1 MQMFFKLVSLNSRRS
16 RKENGLFFSSLLISV
31 LAFYMILSL
40 PQQDVMLFLNRMESY
55 AIDRLLSMIPIL
67 YGVTLFLLFF
77 LIYYAGRYQLE
88 RRRHEFG
95 VCLMLGMRR
104 GRLFAMLLL
113 EELGSSLLS
122 LAVGLPA
129 AVLLSELV
137 SLVTVRL
144 TGIGIIGHQTTLS
157 WKAVL
162 WTAAGFLLI
171 RLAAFLILSGRIS
184 RQEIDSLLADAPEDA
199 EKQTASPLHAA
210 AILAGV
216 LCLAAAYGLAISG
229 TAWSGVRTMGT
240 TVAFGLLGT
249 FLFFRGLRFPMELVL
264 KSGRRKDRRLHVFHM
279 RQIQETVIRRS
290 NTLAVCSLLIL
301 AALCCFGAGV
311 SIFRYYGQSEP
322 YVLAYTFTGM
332 DSEKD
337 AETVRQTLTA
347 YGLDAPFSDLFEMRI
362 GHIRTTEDYEH
373 AFQMEPVMSAL
384 RNMPPSTDTEVLLNN
399 LSYATCPYLIS
410 LDSYN
415 RLLSAAGM
423 QELTLAQGE
432 AAVYM
437 NRGFTTPAQ
446 IELLDRILESEP
458 EAVLDQETIRLTR
471 TIQTVNLV
479 ADRSITLSFALILPD
494 DRFEYYT
501 QGTCSIYLN
510 GVLAE
515 ETEAQAG
522 LLAVISDLNDKFDR
536 TGLSYESYLQ
546 NMGRQLFYMVAASY
560 ITLYLAVIFLLI
572 ANTVIGVQFLMG
584 QQKSGRRY
592 RTLVRLGAAYE
603 TLCRSAGKQI
613 HWYFGIP
620 AVVAVCSSL
629 FGVWSLLTGILPSSV
644 RNSHSEMLLISA
656 AMILVLSVIELIYIM
671 AVKRASDRYL
681 LTLMVPMREE

>member
-1 MQMFFKLVSLNSRRS
+1 MFFKLVSLNSRRS

-384 RNMPPSTDTEVLLNN
+384 RNMPPSADTEVLLNN
-399 LSYATCPYLIS
+399 LGYATYPYLIS

-423 QELTLAQGE
+423 PELSLEQGE

-437 NRGFTTPAQ
+437 GRDFTAHGQ

-458 EAVLDQETIRLTR
+458 EAVLDQETIRLTG

-629 FGVWSLLTGILPSSV
+629 FGVWSLLTGILPSSA
-644 RNSHSEMLLISA
+644 RNGRSEMLLISA
-656 AMILVLSVIELIYIM
+656 AMILVLSVIESIYIM

>member
-1 MQMFFKLVSLNSRRS
+1 MFFKLVSLNSRRS

-384 RNMPPSTDTEVLLNN
+384 RNMPPSADTEVLLNN
-399 LSYATCPYLIS
+399 LGYATYPYLIS

-423 QELTLAQGE
+423 PELSLEQGE

-437 NRGFTTPAQ
+437 GRDFTAHGQ

-458 EAVLDQETIRLTR
+458 EAVLDQETIRLTG

-603 TLCRSAGKQI
+603 TLCRSARKQI

-629 FGVWSLLTGILPSSV
+629 FGVWSLLTGILPSSA
-644 RNSHSEMLLISA
+644 RNGRSEMLLISA
-656 AMILVLSVIELIYIM
+656 AMILVLSVIESIYIM

>member
-1 MQMFFKLVSLNSRRS
+1 MFFKLVSLNSRRS

-337 AETVRQTLTA
+337 VETVRQTLTA
-347 YGLDAPFSDLFEMRI
+347 YSLDAPFSDLFEMRI

-384 RNMPPSTDTEVLLNN
+384 RNMPPSADTEVLLNN
-399 LSYATCPYLIS
+399 LGYATYPYLIS

-423 QELTLAQGE
+423 PELSLEQGE

-437 NRGFTTPAQ
+437 GRDFTAHGQ

-458 EAVLDQETIRLTR
+458 EAVLDQETIRLTG
-471 TIQTVNLV
+471 TIQTTNLV

-592 RTLVRLGAAYE
+592 RTLVRLGAAYD

-629 FGVWSLLTGILPSSV
+629 FGVWSLLTGILPSSA
-644 RNSHSEMLLISA
+644 RNGRSEMLLISA
-656 AMILVLSVIELIYIM
+656 AMILVLSVIESIYIM

>member
-1 MQMFFKLVSLNSRRS
+1 MFFKLVSLNSRRS

-40 PQQDVMLFLNRMESY
+40 PRQDVMLFLNRMESY
-55 AIDRLLSMIPIL
+55 AIDRLLTMIPIL

-95 VCLMLGMRR
+95 ICLMLGMRR

-184 RQEIDSLLADAPEDA
+184 RQEIDSLLADVPENA
-199 EKQTASPLHAA
+199 GKQTASPLHAA

-216 LCLAAAYGLAISG
+216 LCLAAAYGLAIDG
-229 TAWSGVRTMGT
+229 TAWSGVRAMGA
-240 TVAFGLLGT
+240 TVALGLLGT
-249 FLFFRGLRFPMELVL
+249 FLFFRGLRFPMEFLL
-264 KSGRRKDRRLHVFHM
+264 KSGRKKDRRLHIFHL

-337 AETVRQTLTA
+337 VETVRQTLTA
-347 YGLDAPFSDLFEMRI
+347 YSLDAPFSDLFEMRI

-384 RNMPPSTDTEVLLNN
+384 QKMPPSTDTEVLLNN
-399 LSYATCPYLIS
+399 LGYATCPYLIS

-423 QELTLAQGE
+423 PELSLEQGE

-437 NRGFTTPAQ
+437 DRDFTAHGQ
-446 IELLDRILESEP
+446 IELLGRILESEP
-458 EAVLDQETIRLTR
+458 EAVLDQETIRLTG

-515 ETEAQAG
+515 ETEAQTG
-522 LLAVISDLNDKFDR
+522 LLSVISDLNDKFDR

-592 RTLVRLGAAYE
+592 RTLVRLGVAYE

-629 FGVWSLLTGILPSSV
+629 FGVWSLLTGILPSSA
-644 RNSHSEMLLISA
+644 RNGRSEMLLISA
-656 AMILVLSVIELIYIM
+656 AMILVLSVIESIYIM

>member
-1 MQMFFKLVSLNSRRS
+1 MFFKLVSLNSRRS

-137 SLVTVRL
+137 SLATVRL

-249 FLFFRGLRFPMELVL
+249 FLFFRGLRFPMELAL
-264 KSGRRKDRRLHVFHM
+264 KSGRRKDRRLNVFHM

-384 RNMPPSTDTEVLLNN
+384 RNMPPSADTEVLLNN
-399 LSYATCPYLIS
+399 LGYATYPYLIS

-423 QELTLAQGE
+423 PELSLEQGE

-437 NRGFTTPAQ
+437 GRDFTAHGQ

-458 EAVLDQETIRLTR
+458 EAVLDQETIRLTG
-471 TIQTVNLV
+471 TIQTTNLV

-522 LLAVISDLNDKFDR
+522 LLSVISDLNDKFDR

-592 RTLVRLGAAYE
+592 RTLVRLGAAYD

-629 FGVWSLLTGILPSSV
+629 FGVWSLLTGILPSSA
-644 RNSHSEMLLISA
+644 RNGRSEMLLISA
-656 AMILVLSVIELIYIM
+656 AMILVLSVIESIYIM

>member
-1 MQMFFKLVSLNSRRS
+1 MFFKLVSLNSRRS

-546 NMGRQLFYMVAASY
+546 NMGRQMFYMVSASY
-560 ITLYLAVIFLLI
+560 ITIYLAVIFLII

-584 QQKSGRRY
+584 QQNVNRRY
-592 RTLVRLGAAYE
+592 RTLIRLGASYK
-603 TLCRSAGKQI
+603 TLCRSARKQI
-613 HWYFGIP
+613 NWYFGIP
-620 AVVAVCSSL
+620 TVAAACSSV
-629 FGVWSLLTGILPSSV
+629 FGVRALLTGLLSPDAKEHFLQMI
-644 RNSHSEMLLISA
+644 MLSIVMISG
-656 AMILVLSVIELIYIM
+656 LCVLEYIYVA
-671 AVKRASDRYL
+671 AVKKSSDRYL
-681 LTLMVPMREE
+681 LTLTDLEREE

>member
-1 MQMFFKLVSLNSRRS
+1 MFFKLVSLNSRRS

-546 NMGRQLFYMVAASY
+546 NMGRQMFYMVSASY
-560 ITLYLAVIFLLI
+560 ITIYLAVIFLII

-584 QQKSGRRY
+584 QQNVNRRY
-592 RTLVRLGAAYE
+592 RTLIRLGASYK
-603 TLCRSAGKQI
+603 TLCRSARKQI
-613 HWYFGIP
+613 NWYFGIP
-620 AVVAVCSSL
+620 TVAAACSSV
-629 FGVWSLLTGILPSSV
+629 FGVRALLTGLLSPDAKEHFLQMI
-644 RNSHSEMLLISA
+644 MLSIVMISG
-656 AMILVLSVIELIYIM
+656 LCVLEYIYVA
-671 AVKRASDRYL
+671 AVKKSSDRYL
-681 LTLMVPMREE
+681 LTLTELEREE

>member
-1 MQMFFKLVSLNSRRS
+1 MFFKLVSLNSRRS

-384 RNMPPSTDTEVLLNN
+384 RNMPPSADTEVLLNN
-399 LSYATCPYLIS
+399 LGYATYPYLIS

-423 QELTLAQGE
+423 PELSLEQGE

-437 NRGFTTPAQ
+437 GRDFTAHGQ
-446 IELLDRILESEP
+446 IELLGRILESEP
-458 EAVLDQETIRLTR
+458 EAVLDQETIRLTG
-471 TIQTVNLV
+471 TIQTTNLV

-522 LLAVISDLNDKFDR
+522 LLSVISDLNDKFDR

-592 RTLVRLGAAYE
+592 RTLVRLGAAYD

-629 FGVWSLLTGILPSSV
+629 FGVWSLLTGILPSSA
-644 RNSHSEMLLISA
+644 RNGRSEMLLISA
-656 AMILVLSVIELIYIM
+656 AMILVLSVIESIYIM